1 MTVKIKFFTNKEEGS
16 INSTA
21 VIMVILSAVMLIF
34 ITAMKTR
41 MITAAKVNIQNAV
54 ESSCYGALITDRSVT
69 YDSIKE
75 LMDNRYDAV
84 KNGSLSVAH
93 NNAYNSFKTLLENNF
108 GGMAAYNSKNTTID
122 DMKLTEFI
130 IYNVTAGIDGGNVH
144 RDVEEYR
151 YNASGLVSRRI
162 YTGAADAG
170 SVITPT
176 GKPVT
181 ETSVYCRV
189 DFTFNIFKSI
199 KENAYLDLTCTIR
212 RDAHGEHSIII
223 S

>member
-1 MTVKIKFFTNKEEGS
+1 MGCFTKKESGS
-16 INSTA
+16 INSIA
-21 VIMVILSAVMLIF
+21 VVLIMLSAVMLIF

-41 MITAAKVNIQNAV
+41 MITAAKVNIQNAL
-54 ESSCYGALITDRSVT
+54 EASCYGALITDKGAT
-69 YDSIKE
+69 YDSVKE
-75 LMDNRYDAV
+75 LMDNRNDAV
-84 KNGSLSVAH
+84 ANASLAAVPDT
-93 NNAYNSFKTLLENNF
+93 AYNSFKAMIENNL
-108 GGMAAYNSKNTTID
+108 GSMSAYNSKNTTID
-122 DMKLTEFI
+122 NMRLTEFI
-130 IYNVTAGIDGGNVH
+130 VYNVVAGTDGGNVH
-144 RDVEEYR
+144 RDIEEYR
-151 YNASGLVSRRI
+151 YNASGLLSHRTH
-162 YTGAADAG
+162 TGAANTG

-189 DFTFNIFKSI
+189 DFTINIFKDN